1 MPQLNSLPSGVRCL
15 SAIVC
20 LGLLRLPAKAESPI
34 LLRDVTS
41 RTGISFRH
49 TDGSSGRRYIVE
61 TVTAGLATF
70 DYDGDG
76 LIDVYFVNG
85 APLQGTHVEQ
95 PPQNALYRNSGGFQF
110 QDVTEQAGVG
120 DLGYGMG
127 VAAADYNND
136 GFQDLYVSDFGHNVF
151 YRNNGDGTFS
161 DVTQESGT
169 AGRAEK
175 VGAGVCFLDMDGD
188 GNLDLYAS
196 SYLDFTYQTHV
207 HNMWLGHHV
216 YPGPSHYRPVASSL
230 YRNHGDGTFTD
241 DSAASG
247 IAAHL
252 GRGMG
257 VICADFDDDGDT
269 DIFVAND
276 SMGNFLFENDG
287 TGKFQEVGLLTGV
300 AYDLHGERHG
310 NMGVECADYD
320 DDGRLDFY
328 VTSYQDQWA
337 TLYRNLGQQLFDDVT
352 LRTGAGAGTLPHVTW
367 GTGLIDFDNDGH
379 RDIYIACG
387 HLYDNVDQFSDVT
400 SYEVR
405 NILLRNT
412 GQGRFVDVSAQSG
425 DGLQVKR
432 SSRGA
437 AFDDLDNDGDI
448 DVVVLNSRREPT
460 LLRNDSPRGH
470 HWLQLALHGS
480 RTNRDGVG
488 ARVKVVAGDL
498 VQIDEVHS
506 GRSYQSHFG
515 SRLHFGLGR
524 RERVDRV
531 EVRWIGGGADVVEHP
546 AVDRLITIVEQSPQR
561 LTP

>member
-1 MPQLNSLPSGVRCL
+1 VRRL
-15 SAIVC
+15 TAL
-20 LGLLRLPAKAESPI
+20 LGLCLLARPAAAESPI
-34 LLRDVTS
+34 LLHDVTCQ
-41 RTGISFRH
+41 TGISFRH

-85 APLQGTHVEQ
+85 APLQGTKVDQ
-95 PPQNALYRNSGGFQF
+95 PPRNALYRNQGDFQF

-127 VAAADYNND
+127 VAAADYDND
-136 GFQDLYVSDFGHNVF
+136 GFQDLYVSNFGTNVF

-161 DVTQESGT
+161 AVTRDTGT
-169 AGRAEK
+169 AGRAER
-175 VGAGVCFLDMDGD
+175 VGAGVCFLDVEGD

-207 HNMWLGHHV
+207 HNVWLGHHV
-216 YPGPSHYRPVASSL
+216 YPGPSHYRPVASTL
-230 YRNHGDGTFTD
+230 YRNRGDGTFTD
-241 DSAASG
+241 DSVSSG
-247 IAAHL
+247 IAAHR

-257 VICADFDDDGDT
+257 AICADFDDDGDT

-287 TGKFQEVGLLTGV
+287 TGKFLEVGLLTGV

-310 NMGVECADYD
+310 NMGVESADYD
-320 DDGRLDFY
+320 NDGRLDFY

-337 TLYRNLGQQLFDDVT
+337 TLYRNLGQRLFDDVT
-352 LRTGAGAGTLPHVTW
+352 LRTGAGTSTLPHVTW

-387 HLYDNVDQFSDVT
+387 HLYDNVDRFSDLT
-400 SYEVR
+400 SYAVR

-412 GQGRFVDVSAQSG
+412 GQGKFVDVSAQCG

-448 DVVVLNSRREPT
+448 DVVVLNSRCGPT
-460 LLRNDSPRGH
+460 VLRNDSRPDN
-470 HWLQLALHGS
+470 HWLQIALHGV
-480 RTNRDGVG
+480 RTNREGVG
-488 ARVKVVAGDL
+488 ARVKVVAGDF

-515 SRLHFGLGR
+515 TRLHFGLGR

-531 EVRWIGGGADVVEHP
+531 EVRWIGGGVDVVEVP
-546 AVDRLITIVEQSPQR
+546 AVDRLLTIVEQDPQR
-561 LTP
+561 AARN